1 MALFGTDGIRGLA
14 NGSVLTAETALAAAV
29 AAAHILV
36 ESSSNAGQR
45 TSSNGEAASG
55 SRPVAI
61 VGQDSRASG
70 EFLEA
75 AVIAG
80 LASAG
85 VDVYRV
91 GVLPTPAVAHL
102 VAATGADL
110 GIMISASHN
119 PMPDNGIKLFAR
131 GGGKLDDAIE
141 AAIEKRMG
149 EPWERPTGREVGR
162 IVNDENA
169 ATAYI
174 QHLLSSVSTP
184 LQGLK
189 IVVDCANGASSL
201 VAPLVYEK
209 AGATVV
215 AIHHSPDGWN
225 INDGCG
231 STHLEDLQAA
241 VVREGADFGIAHDG
255 DSDRCLA
262 VDHTGAVVDGDQI
275 MTILANGFKSRGK
288 LKDDTIVATVMSN
301 LGFFHA
307 MNAAGINVITTAV
320 GDRYVLEQMLEGD
333 YSLGGEQSGHLIIRD
348 HAGTGDGILTALAL
362 AQEVVRTKKT
372 LSELA
377 SAMQRFPQV
386 LINVSGVAKDK
397 LPDSLLVAA
406 AVKDAQQRLG
416 DDGRVLLRASGTESL
431 IRVMV
436 EAASDSLAQEIAA
449 TLAAVVKAE
458 LGI

>member
-14 NGSVLTAETALAAAV
+14 NGSVLTAEVALSAAV

-36 ESSSNAGQR
+36 ESSSNAGR
-45 TSSNGEAASG
+45 
-55 SRPVAI
+55 RPTAI

-75 AVIAG
+75 AVVAG

-91 GVLPTPAVAHL
+91 GVLPTPAIAHL
-102 VAATGADL
+102 VGSTGADL
-110 GIMISASHN
+110 GVMISASHN

-149 EPWERPTGREVGR
+149 EPWERPTGRSVGR
-162 IVNDENA
+162 IYNDDQA
-169 ATAYI
+169 ANNYI
-174 QHLLSSVSTP
+174 EHLLSSVSTP
-184 LQGLK
+184 LAGLK

-201 VAPLVYEK
+201 VAPTVYEK

-262 VDHTGAVVDGDQI
+262 VDGSGAVVDGDQI
-275 MTILANGFKSRGK
+275 MTILAIG
-288 LKDDTIVATVMSN
+288 LKNLGRLKADTIVATVMSN

-307 MNAAGINVITTAV
+307 MKNAGVNVITTSV
-320 GDRYVLEQMLEGD
+320 GDRYVLEKMLEGD
-333 YSLGGEQSGHLIIRD
+333 FSLGGEQSGHLIIRE

-362 AQEVVRTKKT
+362 AQEVVRTGKS
-372 LSELA
+372 LGELA

-386 LINVSGVAKDK
+386 LINVPNVAKDK
-397 LPDSLLVAA
+397 LSESTAIST
-406 AVKDAQQRLG
+406 AVSDAEKRLG
-416 DDGRVLLRASGTESL
+416 DEGRVLLRASGTEPL

-436 EAASDSLAQEIAA
+436 EASSDSLAQEIASS
-449 TLAAVVKAE
+449 LAAVVKAE
-458 LGI
+458 LGS

>member
-14 NGSVLTAETALAAAV
+14 NGSVLTAEVALSAAV

-36 ESSSNAGQR
+36 ESSSNAGR
-45 TSSNGEAASG
+45 
-55 SRPVAI
+55 RPTAI

-75 AVIAG
+75 AVVAG

-91 GVLPTPAVAHL
+91 GVLPTPAIAHL
-102 VAATGADL
+102 VGATGADL
-110 GIMISASHN
+110 GVMISASHN

-149 EPWERPTGREVGR
+149 EPWERPTGRSVGR
-162 IVNDENA
+162 IYNHDQA
-169 ATAYI
+169 ANTYI
-174 QHLLSSVSTP
+174 EHLLSSVSTP
-184 LQGLK
+184 LAGLK

-201 VAPLVYEK
+201 VAPTVYEK

-262 VDHTGAVVDGDQI
+262 VDGSGAVVDGDQI
-275 MTILANGFKSRGK
+275 MTILAIGLKHLGK
-288 LKDDTIVATVMSN
+288 LKADTIVATVMSN

-307 MNAAGINVITTAV
+307 MKNAGVNVITTSV
-320 GDRYVLEQMLEGD
+320 GDRYVLEKMLEGD
-333 YSLGGEQSGHLIIRD
+333 YSLGGEQSGHLIIRE

-362 AQEVVRTKKT
+362 AQEVVRTGKS
-372 LSELA
+372 LGELA

-386 LINVSGVAKDK
+386 LINVPNVAKDK
-397 LPDSLLVAA
+397 LSESTAIST
-406 AVKDAQQRLG
+406 AVSDAEKSLG
-416 DDGRVLLRASGTESL
+416 DEGRVLLRASGTEPL

-436 EAASDSLAQEIAA
+436 EASSDSLAQEIASS
-449 TLAAVVKAE
+449 LAAVVKAE
-458 LGI
+458 LES